1 MGQNFGLVVFGFSL
15 LMNDVRMLTNTYWS
29 RQVLLL
35 IDAQQTTIIQGPGSL
50 CIIVAIAPN

>member
-1 MGQNFGLVVFGFSL
+1 MGQNFGLVVFSFSL

-35 IDAQQTTIIQGPGSL
+35 VDAQKTTIIQEPGSL
-50 CIIVAIAPN
+50 

>member
-15 LMNDVRMLTNTYWS
+15 LMNDVRMLTTTYWS

-35 IDAQQTTIIQGPGSL
+35 IDAQQTTIIKEPGSL
-50 CIIVAIAPN
+50 